1 MYFVQLRQNEFNKL
15 DGEKSRIEKK
25 IKQEQALTDHLESE
39 TERLKQTK
47 TQKQLILK
55 ELERS

>member
-25 IKQEQALTDHLESE
+25 IKQEQALADHLESE